1 MSPGKDPKRL
11 PDRERPVGRAGAGR
25 GPSDEHVAPSSWTQI
40 PGRRLIEAS
49 WAGTAVLTVAVAAG
63 VVALDAVAPIVVAV
77 SGALFVGGSVAF
89 FLGYAR
95 AVDRSRRELLGV
107 GGIYFMSG
115 STPLRVRRH
124 MMGSLAVEV
133 AAVIV
138 AIAVKP
144 YSSLVFTSLAPMWAL
159 GLAGMWAARH
169 GTFPA
174 RQDDDP

>member
-1 MSPGKDPKRL
+1 MTPGKDPERL
-11 PDRERPVGRAGAGR
+11 PDRERPVGRAAR
-25 GPSDEHVAPSSWTQI
+25 PRVTADDPVAATPWSQI

-49 WAGTAVLTVAVAAG
+49 WVGTAVLAG
-63 VVALDAVAPIVVAV
+63 VVVAGIAALDAVAPLVVAI

-95 AVDRSRRELLGV
+95 AVDRSRREVLGI

-115 STPLRVRRH
+115 STPRRVRRH
-124 MMGSLAVEV
+124 MMSSLVAEVVAVV
-133 AAVIV
+133 V

-144 YSSLVFTSLAPMWAL
+144 YSSLVFTSLAPMWPL

-174 RQDDDP
+174 RQDDDR